1 MKAENRIVFENIN
14 LSKVKVERG
23 QNTMADLKKLN
34 KNNKMIICGFSL
46 LLIGILF
53 LTTFSAAAQDLTADE
68 IINRRD
74 ENEYVITAYSEAE
87 MIIKNSGR
95 TQTKTMRSWQDQENA
110 LAEFTNPRDRGTKFL
125 KRDDDLWMFFPQ
137 AEDLV
142 KISGHM
148 LEQGMMGSDFSYQ
161 DMLESDKLTD
171 LYDFEIIG
179 EEEYE
184 GRPAYK
190 LEGVKVPG
198 KEVSY
203 YRRVVWIDKER
214 FVGLKEDLYAE
225 SGRLLKE
232 ARVLEVEEID
242 GRWYPVHMVMENKL
256 RRDTS
261 TEFIVNEIEFNPEL
275 PENIFT
281 LERLR

>member
-1 MKAENRIVFENIN
+1 MFNYFKNQKHRK
-14 LSKVKVERG
+14 SKVLF
-23 QNTMADLKKLN
+23 NIL
-34 KNNKMIICGFSL
+34 
-46 LLIGILF
+46 LF
-53 LTTFSAAAQDLTADE
+53 LIILVMVNFSAAAEDLTAEE

-74 ENEYVITAYSEAE
+74 ENEYIITAYSEAE

-95 TQTKTMRSWQDQENA
+95 TQTKTMRSWQDEEKA

-171 LYDFEIIG
+171 LYDFKILG

-190 LEGVKVPG
+190 LEGIKVPG

-203 YRRVVWIDKER
+203 YRRVIWIDKER

-232 ARVLEVEEID
+232 ARVIEIEEIE

-256 RRDTS
+256 RQNTS
-261 TEFIVNEIEFNPEL
+261 TEFIVNEIKFNPEL

>member
-1 MKAENRIVFENIN
+1 MIKLRINSWAFISILLTTAIM
-14 LSKVKVERG
+14 LS
-23 QNTMADLKKLN
+23 
-34 KNNKMIICGFSL
+34 
-46 LLIGILF
+46 ILF
-53 LTTFSAAAQDLTADE
+53 AFNSVLLAEKLTAEE

-74 ENEYVITAYSEAE
+74 ENEYIITAYSEAE

-95 TQTKTMRSWQDQENA
+95 TQTKTMRSWQDEEKA

-171 LYDFEIIG
+171 LYDFKILG

-190 LEGVKVPG
+190 LEGIKVPG

-203 YRRVVWIDKER
+203 YRRVIWIDKER

-232 ARVLEVEEID
+232 ARVIEIEEIE

-256 RRDTS
+256 RQNTS
-261 TEFIVNEIEFNPEL
+261 TEFIVNEIKFNPEL